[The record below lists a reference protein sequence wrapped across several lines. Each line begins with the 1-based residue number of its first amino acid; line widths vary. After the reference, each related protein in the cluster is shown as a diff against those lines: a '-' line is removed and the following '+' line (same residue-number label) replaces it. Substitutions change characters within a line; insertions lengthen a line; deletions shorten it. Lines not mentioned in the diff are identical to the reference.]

1 MMAGQSCTCPEC
13 GARLKMG
20 RPPAPGTRIKC
31 PSCQA
36 VFAVPNGAPA
46 RPDGDRADR
55 DRADRDRA
63 DRDRADRDRADHAI
77 QAKRPPAAAGP
88 SNTGP
93 SRAAP
98 PSKKRDDAPSPR
110 NGKRRHIDQV
120 EEVDEVDEVED
131 DDSDEN
137 ERPSRHR
144 PPRHRPSRRR
154 PQKSSA
160 GLIIG
165 LFLGGGILLLVVL
178 GVVFF
183 LIMRGSGGNLQD
195 RLIGR
200 WQSTNAP
207 IVVTVE
213 FSRDGTLTQDLGF
226 IKVAQ
231 KYRVINDTTLE
242 IETPN
247 PFAGPMQ
254 DFLKKLPQQQPG
266 MPNVQFNPNDPVI
279 RETVTVTVTPTEL
292 TIVDR
297 IGRKTFRRVP

>member
-1 MMAGQSCTCPEC
+1 
-13 GARLKMG
+13 
-20 RPPAPGTRIKC
+20 
-31 PSCQA
+31 
-36 VFAVPNGAPA
+36 VN
-46 RPDGDRADR
+46 
-55 DRADRDRA
+55 
-63 DRDRADRDRADHAI
+63 RDRADHAI
-77 QAKRPPAAAGP
+77 QAKRPPAVAGP
-88 SNTGP
+88 SSAAS
-93 SRAAP
+93 SRTAP
-98 PSKKRDDAPSPR
+98 PSKKRDDAAPPR
-110 NGKRRHIDQV
+110 TGKRRHIDQV
-120 EEVDEVDEVED
+120 EEVDEVEEVEEVED
-131 DDSDEN
+131 DDAEERE
-137 ERPSRHR
+137 ERPT
-144 PPRHRPSRRR
+144 RHRPSRRR
-154 PQKSSA
+154 PQKSNA

-183 LIMRGSGGNLQD
+183 LVMRGGAGNLQD
-195 RLIGR
+195 RLVGR

-213 FSRDGTLTQDLGF
+213 FTRDGALTQDLGF

-254 DFLKKLPQQQPG
+254 DFLKKMPQPPPG

-297 IGRKTFRRVP
+297 IGRKTFRRVQ